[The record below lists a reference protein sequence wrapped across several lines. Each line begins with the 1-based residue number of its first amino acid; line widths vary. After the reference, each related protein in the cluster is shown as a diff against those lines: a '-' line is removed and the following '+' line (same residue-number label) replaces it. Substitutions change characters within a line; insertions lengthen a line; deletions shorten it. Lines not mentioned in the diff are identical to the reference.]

1 MATQIRWLVV
11 LLMALGVARNGFA
24 DEMDGS
30 ELPVPPPGS
39 AAETSRDATLAQED
53 RIADLERTVKVLAAE
68 LERTRSELAI
78 PEEPELEGRHGLG
91 PAASKVYQVSRGLSI
106 GGYGE
111 ALYSKLV
118 ADSGDGKDQADALR
132 TVLYTG
138 YKFSERILF
147 NSEIE
152 FEHATTEATESSDGG
167 SVSVEF
173 AALDFLWKDWA
184 NFRAGLVLLPMG
196 WLNEIH
202 EPPSYFG
209 THRPEV
215 ERQIIPSTWRE
226 VGTGIFGHLGEQVEF
241 SAYVV
246 NGMNAE
252 GFRPGGLRDGRQNGS
267 HALAENLGFVGRIDW
282 LPSPEW
288 ILGGSVYHGN
298 SGQHQDFDV
307 APGGGLPSFNVDL
320 PDTATTI
327 WELHSQYENRGWHL
341 RGLFTM
347 AHVDE
352 AGDLSRAL
360 APVSEGGIGEL
371 ESGEGIGG
379 QMLGVYGEVA
389 YDLMPLFFE
398 ATEKS
403 LQPFVRVEYYD
414 TQRDMPSGF
423 LKDESKE
430 ITIYTAGFSY
440 KPLPNVVVKAD
451 YRNRSAAEGKLS
463 DEFNMGVGFAF

>member
-1 MATQIRWLVV
+1 
-11 LLMALGVARNGFA
+11 MALGIALNAFA
-24 DEMDGS
+24 DETDGA
-30 ELPVPPPGS
+30 ELAVPPPES
-39 AAETSRDATLAQED
+39 SVRTARDAALAQED
-53 RIADLERTVKVLAAE
+53 RIAELERTVKVLAGE

-78 PEEPELEGRHGLG
+78 PEEPELASRYGLG
-91 PAASKVYQVSRGLSI
+91 PAASKIYQVSRGLSI

-111 ALYSKLV
+111 AFYSKLV
-118 ADSGDGKDQADALR
+118 ADSGDGKDRADALR
-132 TVLYTG
+132 VVLYTG
-138 YKFSERILF
+138 YKFSESIVF

-152 FEHATTEATESSDGG
+152 FEHGTTESSESSGDG

-173 AALDFLWKDWA
+173 AALDFMWKDWA

-196 WLNEIH
+196 WINEIH

-226 VGTGIFGHLGEQVEF
+226 VGAGIFGQLGEQIEY

-246 NGMNAE
+246 NGMNAK
-252 GFRPGGLRDGRQNGS
+252 GFRPGGLRDGRQDGNR
-267 HALAENLGFVGRIDW
+267 ALAENLGFVGRIDW
-282 LPSPEW
+282 TPSPEW
-288 ILGGSVYHGN
+288 VLGGSVYHGN
-298 SGQHQDFDV
+298 SGQHQDFDIS
-307 APGGGLPSFNVDL
+307 PGGGLPSFNVDL
-320 PDTATTI
+320 PDAATTI

-360 APVSEGGIGEL
+360 APVSEAGIGEL
-371 ESGEGIGG
+371 GSGEGIGG

-389 YDLMPLFFE
+389 YDLLPLFFE

-403 LQPFVRVEYYD
+403 LQPFLRIEYYD
-414 TQRDMPSGF
+414 TQRNMPSGF

-451 YRNRSAAEGKLS
+451 YRNRSAAEGNLS